1 MAEILSQSQIDSL
14 LSSLISGKDEPDEP
28 SSSSGKKVKDYDFR
42 RPKLFTREQL
52 KHLFSI
58 YENYARL
65 VSSHITGILQTY
77 SLVEIIEVEEQQYYE
92 FNNALPD
99 SVLMGLIDFD
109 IKDSEDEEDL
119 VIMDISKEVGFCSFD
134 RLLGGSGKPLKEDR
148 EFTEIEIGVMEY
160 FYKGM
165 INLMKN
171 VWFDYLEIAPRLM
184 KIETNSRILQGV
196 GADENVVIVVMSI
209 KVNETQG
216 KINICIPATTLDM
229 LFKKKMSQTKKNI
242 KRGDQQ
248 AEEKRRLNI
257 INEIRKR
264 AGVAEFS
271 SLTQD
276 IILDEQARELGHEGH
291 RWEMLKRMGILVER
305 VKANNP
311 NAGPN
316 IQAYH
321 TKFPLPRTFVDL
333 TGVPQNEGYSE

>member
-14 LSSLISGKDEPDEP
+14 LSSLISGKDEPEAP
-28 SSSSGKKVKDYDFR
+28 SSSSGKKVKEYDFR

-160 FYKGM
+160 FYRGM

-196 GADENVVIVVMSI
+196 GADENVVIIVMSI

-257 INEIRKR
+257 INEIRKTELEIV
-264 AGVAEFS
+264 GVLGGTEVIS
-271 SLTQD
+271 QD
-276 IILDEQARELGHEGH
+276 IYELEVGDIIKLNKPANSLVDIVVNDEVWFRGEMGDYKKKRAIQIKELN
-291 RWEMLKRMGILVER
+291 ER
-305 VKANNP
+305 
-311 NAGPN
+311 G
-316 IQAYH
+316 
-321 TKFPLPRTFVDL
+321 
-333 TGVPQNEGYSE
+333 SELFI